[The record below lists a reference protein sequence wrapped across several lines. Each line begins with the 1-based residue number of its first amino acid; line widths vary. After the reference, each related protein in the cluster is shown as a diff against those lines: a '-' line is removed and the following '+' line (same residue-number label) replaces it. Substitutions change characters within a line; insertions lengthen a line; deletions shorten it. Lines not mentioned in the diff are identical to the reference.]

1 MNNTSIK
8 EELALIKKIELLLA
22 QIEERLGEK

>member
-1 MNNTSIK
+1 MNTSIK

-22 QIEERLGEK
+22 QIEEKLGEK